1 MKCRQADRIGGGAA
15 LAQRTFSCLCLVS
28 KRFLPIARSH
38 LYYRPFIDTPKFRSQ
53 PTRSFLRAIESNR
66 DLGRLVGDLDGI
78 GRWMESLWGDT
89 RYEWYLSV
97 LRACVD
103 LVHVDIIV
111 KPGSF
116 DDSALD
122 ALLSAT
128 STLKRVTFKGVTVPT
143 GFVYYGV
150 QAPNAVAALGHSALQ
165 FVKHVQIQDVP
176 AGFTTSTGLSNRL
189 ETLSIGLITP
199 RSVDQ
204 ISHFIPRDP
213 STLTSFALACSQV
226 QFEKCNEI
234 LSFLPSTIS
243 SIHIAPSRPTTR
255 RPTCLSY
262 RNFLCPNTFSLDS
275 FLRFPSLQHLTL
287 EHFRGPSNASLER
300 LVNSSPLLFEISFAH
315 SIWTRQLDV
324 LPDLPDTVFSEDKAI
339 TSLDKL
345 RNLRYINLGYLLQTT
360 QKYDYQSLKLRM
372 SERKVNLQWS
382 ICES

>member
-78 GRWMESLWGDT
+78 GRWMESLRGDT

-150 QAPNAVAALGHSALQ
+150 QAPNVVAALGHSALRS
-165 FVKHVQIQDVP
+165 VKHVQIQDVP
-176 AGFTTSTGLSNRL
+176 AGFRFSPSYPRPSLRFISLLHVPQLVAQPVFPITTSCVQIPSRSFLSF
-189 ETLSIGLITP
+189 
-199 RSVDQ
+199 V
-204 ISHFIPRDP
+204 
-213 STLTSFALACSQV
+213 
-226 QFEKCNEI
+226 
-234 LSFLPSTIS
+234 FLPSSIS
-243 SIHIAPSRPTTR
+243 PSST
-255 RPTCLSY
+255 SE
-262 RNFLCPNTFSLDS
+262 D
-275 FLRFPSLQHLTL
+275 LRTPH
-287 EHFRGPSNASLER
+287 SNASSTHPHSYLR
-300 LVNSSPLLFEISFAH
+300 SASRTPSGLVNWTSSLIYLTPSFPKTKPSLPSTNSAISVI
-315 SIWTRQLDV
+315 SI
-324 LPDLPDTVFSEDKAI
+324 
-339 TSLDKL
+339 
-345 RNLRYINLGYLLQTT
+345 
-360 QKYDYQSLKLRM
+360 
-372 SERKVNLQWS
+372 
-382 ICES
+382 